1 MLGEKEVDA
10 RLPCGKG
17 VVFLQLREGF
27 SGRLFIAASQRRG
40 AAVEERFGVGG
51 RRCGEI
57 GPGGRSDE
65 KNEREEK
72 DAREGALQKP
82 GVSGMP
88 SDSARPSARDLTSSS
103 WK

>member
-1 MLGEKEVDA
+1 LPGIELALGKKKVDA

-27 SGRLFIAASQRRG
+27 SGRFFIAASQRRG

-57 GPGGRSDE
+57 GQRGKS
-65 KNEREEK
+65 EEK
-72 DAREGALQKP
+72 DEREGALQRP
-82 GVSGMP
+82 EVSGMP
-88 SDSARPSARDLTSSS
+88 SDSARPSARDRTSSS